1 MRGCFPRKGP
11 TMKVCVAAAA
21 VSLLALA
28 GCGSDGT
35 STIREPHQNPR
46 VEAALVGTV
55 RMPDGQFAAL
65 HPLQRFFDRFQLI
78 SRALAGA
85 PRHPD
90 IFPVDSHHLV
100 TLSRVNAIDVAHG
113 NTEGALLVGAAETDE
128 KGEYAIIDAD
138 AREVAVKCRLMA
150 SVGGRPHTTRSFVWK
165 HEADLDVVS
174 ETVVRLVLN
183 RLTLAPAVQLC
194 DFFSESAFTYLTDEV
209 QRATYA
215 ASGSTIEELYESAY
229 SYAAAAGC
237 VRKAIADIT
246 GGEYA
251 DGRGPI
257 VCPAR

>member
-1 MRGCFPRKGP
+1 
-11 TMKVCVAAAA
+11 MKVCVVAAA

-35 STIREPHQNPR
+35 STIREPHQDPR

-55 RMPDGQFAAL
+55 RMPNGQFAAL
-65 HPLQRFFDRFQLI
+65 SPLQSLFGNFELI
-78 SRALAGA
+78 SRALAGP

-90 IFPVDSHHLV
+90 IYPVSANHLV
-100 TLSRVNAIDVAHG
+100 TLSRVNAEDVAHG
-113 NTEGALLVGAAETDE
+113 NTEGALFVGAAETDE

-138 AREVAVKCRLMA
+138 AREVALKCRLMA
-150 SVGGRPHTTRSFVWK
+150 SVGGRPQITRSFVWK

-183 RLTLAPAVQLC
+183 RLTLAPTVQLC
-194 DFFSESAFTYLTDEV
+194 DFFSESALTYLTDEV

-215 ASGSTIEELYESAY
+215 ASGSTVEELHDSAY
-229 SYAAAAGC
+229 AYAVEAGC

-246 GGEYA
+246 GGEYV

-257 VCPAR
+257 ICPAR